1 MLPTFSTLTVGP
13 SGGMSEQRLLEI
25 VLDRRR
31 LRFRRRLGHVRL
43 PLDLLRGTDPVRIA
57 VQADLAGVDR
67 DEAELESRGIGLQA
81 EVKMG
86 RVHELGIGDQRVPVV
101 TARLPLGQGRLPE
114 LDVAVGVRG
123 VPVQVSVHDELV
135 VRPAAFEQLAV
146 VEVDD
151 VPLEGERDVLFLAR
165 AAELVVL
172 AERPDVVADDVLL
185 AVMLVEV
192 GVGRAVA
199 DVVLDQDAGAA
210 LVGIDRQRP
219 RVVVVDV
226 VHQIVAQH
234 RPRRI
239 SQAVDAAHVAEH
251 APADVVDVVELDHVV
266 MRAGRGIPP
275 TPADRDAG
283 VVQVADLVVRD
294 PVVAGPADPD
304 AHRAGIDL
312 AAVVDQVVVD
322 GIALGGLGL
331 GLAGRSARRDA
342 RRRPPGR
349 ESRLRAIRLSWQP
362 NRSQTP

>member
-1 MLPTFSTLTVGP
+1 M
-13 SGGMSEQRLLEI
+13 
-25 VLDRRR
+25 
-31 LRFRRRLGHVRL
+31 
-43 PLDLLRGTDPVRIA
+43 
-57 VQADLAGVDR
+57 
-67 DEAELESRGIGLQA
+67 
-81 EVKMG
+81 
-86 RVHELGIGDQRVPVV
+86 
-101 TARLPLGQGRLPE
+101 
-114 LDVAVGVRG
+114 
-123 VPVQVSVHDELV
+123 
-135 VRPAAFEQLAV
+135 
-146 VEVDD
+146 
-151 VPLEGERDVLFLAR
+151 LFLAC

-192 GVGRAVA
+192 GVGGAVA

-210 LVGIDRQRP
+210 LVGVDRQRA

-239 SQAVDAAHVAEH
+239 AQAVDAAHVAEH
-251 APADVVDVVELDHVV
+251 AAADVVDVVELDHVV
-266 MRAGRGIPP
+266 MGAGRGIAP

-331 GLAGRSARRDA
+331 GPRVALLAETHAAGSQVVNLVACDPVVLAAEPQPDAVGSQVRQFAALDRAVPRPDGLDRSGKVAGGLPGGVSLRRNLPVGVQQPQVLEPQVGHELAFRGLAVQDDQLLGDGGDDGRLRQVLAGQGDIRQQAGLAVQVPLAGRIQGLGHVLDKVADVAAPVVERPRQRDS
-342 RRRPPGR
+342 GR
-349 ESRLRAIRLSWQP
+349 
-362 NRSQTP
+362 